1 MNVQQYHAG
10 ETVEAAIDFIHG
22 NRVESVTATFVHTD
36 DPDAKLHLSGTP
48 DEEAATEDAGYTYYR
63 VVLSGDVTADNKLGT
78 YRCEAMEAEHPG
90 EHPGV
95 LKVPFEGV
103 PDVGIDRIEA
113 DIPPPEIVSDWEW
126 GSGQQ

>member
-1 MNVQQYHAG
+1 MGSFTSPAHPTKRQPPKA
-10 ETVEAAIDFIHG
+10 
-22 NRVESVTATFVHTD
+22 R
-36 DPDAKLHLSGTP
+36 
-48 DEEAATEDAGYTYYR
+48 AGYTYYR

-103 PDVGIDRIEA
+103 PDVGIELIEA
-113 DIPPPEIVSDWEW
+113 NIPPPEIVSDWEW

>member
-1 MNVQQYHAG
+1 
-10 ETVEAAIDFIHG
+10 
-22 NRVESVTATFVHTD
+22 
-36 DPDAKLHLSGTP
+36 
-48 DEEAATEDAGYTYYR
+48 
-63 VVLSGDVTADNKLGT
+63 
-78 YRCEAMEAEHPG
+78 MEAEHPG

-103 PDVGIDRIEA
+103 PDVGIELIEA

>member
-1 MNVQQYHAG
+1 MNVQRYHAG

-22 NRVESVTATFVHTD
+22 DRVESVTATFAHTD

-48 DEEAATEDAGYTYYR
+48 DEEAATEGAGYTYYR
-63 VVLSGDVTADNKLGT
+63 VVLSGEVTTDNKLGT
-78 YRCEAMEAEHPG
+78 YRCEAIEAEYPG
-90 EHPGV
+90 M
-95 LKVPFEGV
+95 LKVPFGGI
-103 PDVGIDRIEA
+103 PDVGIELIEA

>member
-1 MNVQQYHAG
+1 MNVQQYHTG

-22 NRVESVTATFVHTD
+22 DRVENVTATFAHTD
-36 DPDAKLHLSGTP
+36 DRDAKLRLSGAL
-48 DEEAATEDAGYTYYR
+48 DEEATTEGAGYIYYR
-63 VVLSGDVTADNKLGT
+63 VVLSGDATADNKLGT
-78 YRCEAMEAEHPG
+78 YRCEAIEAEYT
-90 EHPGV
+90 GV

-103 PDVGIDRIEA
+103 PDVGIELIEA

>member
-1 MNVQQYHAG
+1 M
-10 ETVEAAIDFIHG
+10 EC
-22 NRVESVTATFVHTD
+22 
-36 DPDAKLHLSGTP
+36 
-48 DEEAATEDAGYTYYR
+48 TYYR

-90 EHPGV
+90 V

-103 PDVGIDRIEA
+103 PDVGIELIEA
-113 DIPPPEIVSDWEW
+113 DITPPEIVSDWEW